1 VKYPVYRITR
11 TDTNKFVLL
20 VNPFSDKTDFIQVIE
35 VFDVGGFTPVNQHG
49 IAYEVFHVLR
59 GEGQA
64 QTSKGTVSIRAG
76 STVVLAPGTT
86 HAVKNTG
93 QSRLYCLTTMVPN
106 EGFAE
111 LICAG
116 VPDSLDA
123 EDFAALGWAVDEA

>member
-1 VKYPVYRITR
+1 VNYPVYRITE

-20 VNPFSDKTDFIQVIE
+20 VNPLLDNTDFIQVIE
-35 VFDVGGFTPVNQHG
+35 VFDVGGFTPANQHR
-49 IAYEVFHVLR
+49 IAFEVFHVLR
-59 GEGQA
+59 GQGQA
-64 QTSKGTVSIRAG
+64 QTSNGLVSISAG
-76 STVVLAPGTT
+76 STVVIAPGTS

-111 LICAG
+111 LIYAG

-123 EDFAALGWAVDEA
+123 EDFAALGWTAR